1 MGYDLFPHK
10 SGLGLMEPVALIG
23 HNVCIKYAN
32 DNHYRRVIWFEAIAP
47 FQFLNIGAIA
57 AGATSARTQA
67 PNLQF
72 WRNEFGQIRWFPI
85 DEFQVRM
92 YLPNADGRMNL
103 RALQVPVDP
112 TIVTR
117 DPCGHMTEFFVWED
131 RNPAFEGINYGGVA
145 LAQAR
150 LIGLGFRFVTEQLS
164 DAEINKIKQGGAA
177 CVYVVASGFS
187 GKP

>member
-23 HNVCIKYAN
+23 HNVCVHYSN
-32 DNHYRRVIWFEAIAP
+32 DLHYRRVIWFEAITP
-47 FQFLNIGAIA
+47 FQFLNIGILA
-57 AGATSARTQA
+57 AGVVSPRIPAV
-67 PNLQF
+67 NLQM
-72 WRNEFGQIRWFPI
+72 WRNEFAQIRWYPI
-85 DEFQVRM
+85 DTIQVRL

-103 RALQVPVDP
+103 RNLQVPVDP

-131 RNPAFEGINYGGVA
+131 RNPAFEAINYTA
-145 LAQAR
+145 APLAQSR
-150 LIGLGFRFVTEQLS
+150 LIGGGYRFVTEELKG
-164 DAEINKIKQGGAA
+164 DKIEAIKRGEA
-177 CVYVVASGFS
+177 CVHVVASGFS